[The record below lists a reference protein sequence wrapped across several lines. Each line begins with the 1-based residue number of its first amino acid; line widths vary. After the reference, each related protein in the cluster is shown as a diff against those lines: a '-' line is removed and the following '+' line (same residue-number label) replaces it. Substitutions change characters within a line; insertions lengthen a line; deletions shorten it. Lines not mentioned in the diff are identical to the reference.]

1 MAKIYESGREIIFEG
16 VELLFGSFRN
26 FSGEKTKFNEAGK
39 RNFNIQID
47 PEYIPFLIER
57 GINVKYFKADLE
69 DEDQDEKPGFV
80 KVNVNYGGL
89 RAPEVFVRYGSNGR
103 FVELNEDSIGK
114 LDHSVFD
121 TVDLIL
127 NPSRWEARGESG
139 TSLYLNKGYFT
150 IHVDPLAAKYEQAM
164 QDPAAAD
171 EEELP
176 F

>member
-1 MAKIYESGREIIFEG
+1 MSKIYESGREIIFEG

-26 FSGEKTKFNEAGK
+26 FSGEKTKFNDSGK

-47 PEYIPFLIER
+47 PEYIPFLMER

-69 DEDQDEKPGFV
+69 DEDQEEKPGFV
-80 KVNVNYGGL
+80 KVNVNYGGM
-89 RAPEVFVRYGSNGR
+89 RPPEVLVRYGEHGK
-103 FVELNEDSIGK
+103 FVELNEESIGK

-121 TVDLIL
+121 NVDLVL
-127 NPSRWEARGESG
+127 NPSHWEAKGTSG

-150 IHVDPLAAKYEQAM
+150 IHVDPLAAKYEMAM
-164 QDPAAAD
+164 QTGAD
-171 EEELP
+171 EEEMP